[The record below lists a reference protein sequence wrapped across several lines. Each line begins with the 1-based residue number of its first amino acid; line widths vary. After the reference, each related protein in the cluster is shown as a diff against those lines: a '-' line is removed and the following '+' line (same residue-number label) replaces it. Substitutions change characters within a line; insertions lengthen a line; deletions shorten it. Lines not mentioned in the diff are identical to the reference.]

1 MVARLS
7 PQTNCYLDSIA
18 GTVDVVLSFTV
29 PPPSSDNP
37 VVAFPKEYF
46 SERASID
53 QDLLQAAWT
62 AVHDYIYL
70 KLRELGAKNHFWSS
84 LGDAETDIVSVEI
97 DAEDFKSSCLNFRSM
112 LTKFGPAKLL
122 TKTALRSTSGV
133 LAALKANR

>member
-7 PQTNCYLDSIA
+7 PQANCYLDSIA

-97 DAEDFKSSCLNFRSM
+97 DAEDFKKQLPEFQKYAYEIWAGEAFNEDGAEIYLGGTRS
-112 LTKFGPAKLL
+112 AE
-122 TKTALRSTSGV
+122 S
-133 LAALKANR
+133 